1 MTAAADLELGL
12 IGNCQV
18 SALIDPNATIVWA
31 CLPRFDSP
39 PMFSALVDAGADQG
53 WFAIE
58 LQDCSETRQYYLRNT
73 PILCTEL
80 SDRHGGRLRVTD
92 FAPRFAQYGRRFRP
106 VMLVRQITVLQGSPV
121 VRVRL
126 RPSNDYGAGE
136 HALTQGSNHVRFIL
150 DQQVLRLTTDAPVTA
165 ILQEQAQVQ
174 ETGMT
179 LVLGPDESI
188 PESINEFGMRFFVE
202 TRNYWQEWVRSLA
215 IPFDWQPAVLRAAI
229 TLKLSTFDDTG
240 AVIAAMTTS
249 IPEMAHSGRNWDY
262 RYCWLRDA
270 YFVVHA
276 LNRLGATATLERY
289 LGYIVNIVAGSS
301 DQRLQPMYGIGGEQH
316 LSEHEATALA
326 GYRGMDPVRVGNDAY
341 RQVQHDSY
349 GAVVLALTQTFFD
362 ERLARPGDEPLFRR
376 LEPLGELAA
385 ALFDQP
391 DAGPWEYRGHEK
403 VHTYSAVM
411 CWAACDRLARI
422 AGHLGLTGDAERW
435 RARADGM
442 HATIVEYGFNDARG
456 AFVESFGGER
466 LDASL
471 LLLHELDFV
480 DGDDPRFAAT
490 VNAIEA
496 ELRRGDHVFRYIE
509 ADDFGAPDN
518 AFNICTF
525 WFIDAL
531 DAVGRSDEARRLFD
545 NMLAATTRLGLL
557 SEDIDPTTNEL
568 WGNFPQT
575 YSMVGLINSA
585 LRLSRRWEDAF

>member
-1 MTAAADLELGL
+1 
-12 IGNCQV
+12 
-18 SALIDPNATIVWA
+18 
-31 CLPRFDSP
+31 
-39 PMFSALVDAGADQG
+39 
-53 WFAIE
+53 
-58 LQDCSETRQYYLRNT
+58 
-73 PILCTEL
+73 
-80 SDRHGGRLRVTD
+80 
-92 FAPRFAQYGRRFRP
+92 
-106 VMLVRQITVLQGSPV
+106 
-121 VRVRL
+121 
-126 RPSNDYGAGE
+126 
-136 HALTQGSNHVRFIL
+136 
-150 DQQVLRLTTDAPVTA
+150 
-165 ILQEQAQVQ
+165 
-174 ETGMT
+174 
-179 LVLGPDESI
+179 
-188 PESINEFGMRFFVE
+188 
-202 TRNYWQEWVRSLA
+202 
-215 IPFDWQPAVLRAAI
+215 
-229 TLKLSTFDDTG
+229 
-240 AVIAAMTTS
+240 
-249 IPEMAHSGRNWDY
+249 
-262 RYCWLRDA
+262 
-270 YFVVHA
+270 
-276 LNRLGATATLERY
+276 
-289 LGYIVNIVAGSS
+289 
-301 DQRLQPMYGIGGEQH
+301 
-316 LSEHEATALA
+316 
-326 GYRGMDPVRVGNDAY
+326 
-341 RQVQHDSY
+341 
-349 GAVVLALTQTFFD
+349 
-362 ERLARPGDEPLFRR
+362 
-376 LEPLGELAA
+376 
-385 ALFDQP
+385 
-391 DAGPWEYRGHEK
+391 
-403 VHTYSAVM
+403 M

-442 HATIVEYGFNDARG
+442 HATIVEYGFNGARG

>member
-1 MTAAADLELGL
+1 
-12 IGNCQV
+12 
-18 SALIDPNATIVWA
+18 
-31 CLPRFDSP
+31 
-39 PMFSALVDAGADQG
+39 
-53 WFAIE
+53 
-58 LQDCSETRQYYLRNT
+58 
-73 PILCTEL
+73 
-80 SDRHGGRLRVTD
+80 
-92 FAPRFAQYGRRFRP
+92 
-106 VMLVRQITVLQGSPV
+106 
-121 VRVRL
+121 
-126 RPSNDYGAGE
+126 
-136 HALTQGSNHVRFIL
+136 
-150 DQQVLRLTTDAPVTA
+150 
-165 ILQEQAQVQ
+165 
-174 ETGMT
+174 
-179 LVLGPDESI
+179 
-188 PESINEFGMRFFVE
+188 
-202 TRNYWQEWVRSLA
+202 
-215 IPFDWQPAVLRAAI
+215 VLRAAI

-301 DQRLQPMYGIGGEQH
+301 DQRLQPLYGIGGEQH

-326 GYRGMDPVRVGNDAY
+326 GYRGMSPVRVGNDAY

-362 ERLARPGDEPLFRR
+362 ARLARPGDEPLFRR